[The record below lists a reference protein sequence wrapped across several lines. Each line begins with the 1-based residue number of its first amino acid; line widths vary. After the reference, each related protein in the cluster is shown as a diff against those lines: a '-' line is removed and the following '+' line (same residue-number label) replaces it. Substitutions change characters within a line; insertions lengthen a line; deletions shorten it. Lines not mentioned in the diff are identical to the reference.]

1 MPRTTQELYR
11 RGQYWLAWDRKR
23 DGSLRSPYLA
33 IYWYDSARK
42 RERSLSTRTSDV
54 EAAKLVLD
62 AHFADRERGQAI
74 CPTCGQ
80 PRHGAND
87 YLLANAI
94 ANYQLTVGN
103 KRTSADAI
111 RARLAHVLNYV
122 ATLPDVAVRVADVD
136 AEWIEGFRA
145 WAAKVP
151 VIAPNGEHRER
162 RPGTIEASVRA
173 LAAAINEA
181 HRRGHVTAKAQFTAL
196 APRDVSR
203 TPVHRSDVA
212 ELAKMLAYAIDK
224 KRKKRCAPLHR
235 FLIASIA
242 TAARPDAVLDLSTK
256 PERRQWL
263 SDRKVIRLNP
273 EGRRQTKK
281 HRATVKAP
289 WQFAAWLDADA
300 ETNPGQ
306 FVPVGNVKHAW
317 ATMAKRIGLPG
328 DGEAGTKLIRR
339 SIAQLL
345 RDRGV
350 PGDELELLLGH
361 RQMKA
366 TTDTYAPFK
375 PEYLANATREIEA
388 IIDEIEALVP
398 GAFYRSDTGAAPNV
412 IPMKGAKS
420 A

>member
-1 MPRTTQELYR
+1 MPRTEKELYR
-11 RGQYWLAWDRKR
+11 RGQFWLAWDRKR

-33 IYWYDSARK
+33 IFWYDTARK
-42 RERSLSTRTSDV
+42 RERSLSTRTSDH

-62 AHFADRERGQAI
+62 AHFAEKERGQAL

-80 PRHGAND
+80 PRQGASE
-87 YLLANAI
+87 YLLADAI

-111 RARLAHVLNYV
+111 RARLNHVLNYI
-122 ATLPDVAVRVADVD
+122 ASLPDVAVRVADVD
-136 AEWIEGFRA
+136 EDWIENFRT

-151 VIAPNGEHRER
+151 VITPAGEARAR

-181 HRRGHVTAKAQFTAL
+181 HRRGHVVAKAQFTAM

-212 ELAKMLAYAIDK
+212 ELAKMFAYATDR

-256 PERRQWL
+256 ADRRQWL
-263 SDRKVIRLNP
+263 SDRSVIRLNP

-289 WQFAAWLDADA
+289 WQFAAWLDADTEA
-300 ETNPGQ
+300 KPGP

-317 ATMAKRIGLPG
+317 ATMAKELELPR
-328 DGEAGTKLIRR
+328 DGESGTKLIRR
-339 SIAQLL
+339 SVAQLL

-350 PGDELELLLGH
+350 PGEELELLLGH

-375 PEYLANATREIEA
+375 PEYLANATKEIEA
-388 IIDEIEALVP
+388 IIDEIETLVP
-398 GAFYRSDTGAAPNV
+398 GAFYRSNTGKAPNV
-412 IPMKGAKS
+412 VPMKGVKNA
-420 A
+420 

>member
-33 IYWYDSARK
+33 IFYYDPARK
-42 RERSLSTRTSDV
+42 RERSLSTGTSDV

-62 AHFADRERGQAI
+62 AHFAERERGQAI

-80 PRHGAND
+80 PRQGAAD
-87 YLLANAI
+87 YLLADAI
-94 ANYQLTVGN
+94 ANYQLTVGS

-111 RARLAHVLNYV
+111 RARLQHVLNYIC
-122 ATLPDVAVRVADVD
+122 TLPDVAVRVSDID
-136 AEWIEGFRA
+136 EDWIEGFRK

-151 VIAPNGEHRER
+151 VIAPNGEKRAR
-162 RPGTIEASVRA
+162 RPGTIEASVRS

-181 HRRGHVTAKAQFTAL
+181 HRRGHVLTKAKFTAL
-196 APRDVSR
+196 PPDEVSR
-203 TPVHRSDVA
+203 SPAHRSSVS
-212 ELAKMLAYAIDK
+212 ELAKMLAYSIDK

-256 PERRQWL
+256 PERRQWD
-263 SDRKVIRLNP
+263 SANRIVRLNP

-281 HRATVKAP
+281 HRPEIKAP
-289 WQFAAWLDADA
+289 WQFALWLDHDA
-300 ETNPGQ
+300 ETKPGQ
-306 FVPVGNVKHAW
+306 FVPVASVKHAW
-317 ATMAKRIGLPG
+317 ATMAKEIGLPG
-328 DGEAGTKLIRR
+328 EGEAGTKLIRR

-350 PGDELELLLGH
+350 PDNELEQLLGH
-361 RQMKA
+361 RKIKK
-366 TTDTYAPFK
+366 TTATYAAPK
-375 PEYLANATREIEA
+375 ADYLANATREIEA
-388 IIDEIEALVP
+388 IIDEIEAFVP
-398 GAFYRSDTGAAPNV
+398 GAFYRSGTGANPNV
-412 IPMKGAKS
+412 IPMKGKKS